1 MNITLTARP
10 TIAIYAILYALIAK
24 AAAFVVEDYVFSQL
38 ATYLCYFST
47 IVAVVE
53 ITRIALMAGIVYT
66 VKGIQKLFGISQ
78 KQ

>member
-10 TIAIYAILYALIAK
+10 TIAIYAILYAIIAK
-24 AAAFVVEDYVFSQL
+24 AAGLIVEDYVFSQL
-38 ATYLCYFST
+38 ATYFSYFST

-53 ITRIALMAGIVYT
+53 ITRIVLMAGIVYS
-66 VKGIQKLFGISQ
+66 VKGIQKLFGVSQ